1 MAPRFSLAMWPPR
14 YATLRAPHACDA
26 RRLSRVAYT
35 LAILSKMGP
44 RTFETAPGAGRR
56 LRSRARACVGTIAG
70 DVSPRQ
76 CFRRY
81 CRWGLVVDIETLVLF
96 AQYLQKYGETGA
108 LLTDP
113 SWTKNPEKAE
123 KGESLAAMPSDSKP
137 APCCVAILAD
147 FLMLPDRVQ
156 SRPPSLTGAW
166 RRALP
171 TSRTCSSR
179 WAPSA

>member
-1 MAPRFSLAMWPPR
+1 
-14 YATLRAPHACDA
+14 
-26 RRLSRVAYT
+26 
-35 LAILSKMGP
+35 
-44 RTFETAPGAGRR
+44 
-56 LRSRARACVGTIAG
+56 VGTIAG

-137 APCCVAILAD
+137 GRAVSL
-147 FLMLPDRVQ
+147 FLQ
-156 SRPPSLTGAW
+156 TF
-166 RRALP
+166 
-171 TSRTCSSR
+171 
-179 WAPSA
+179 